1 MSTYARY
8 QRISELFSVPQLRVA
23 SQALELGFITYFQ
36 GWFHSESQAL
46 FRLWQAVTCIII
58 ITSPS
63 PSPPFSQ
70 VTPFS
75 LSLSPSRTHDST
87 HHSNTHRHPLRFKI
101 QYSALVLLSDSEPRI
116 RCTAISSRHTRHSL
130 GYHYILISRYERC
143 TTFPRRRHWRW
154 GIISGTKYTSRSRES
169 FTSFTKLCEC

>member
-101 QYSALVLLSDSEPRI
+101 QYSALAAGPI
-116 RCTAISSRHTRHSL
+116 RAADVWPADASKLPCLECDFDIMENRVSYRRTGLATTSAFA
-130 GYHYILISRYERC
+130 ILILGSA
-143 TTFPRRRHWRW
+143 
-154 GIISGTKYTSRSRES
+154 
-169 FTSFTKLCEC
+169 